1 MIASGSNTCVRTSLQ
16 CAYKAAQGAVSCA
29 DFMIF
34 EDRKFADI
42 GNTVVSQYGGGIYRI
57 ADWSDMTNAHL
68 VPGTGIIDGLKTVS
82 PACSACLALLIAQ
95 VKDQCT

>member
-1 MIASGSNTCVRTSLQ
+1 MRR
-16 CAYKAAQGAVSCA
+16 A

-82 PACSACLALLIAQ
+82 EASPAYFALLGAC
-95 VKDQCT
+95 VTGQCT